1 MMHYE
6 TVFIVNPVLSEE
18 QASQTAKKY
27 EDFLKSKKADI
38 ISKESWGLKKL
49 AYSIEKKK
57 SGFYFLFEY
66 KSSDGNLISDFELD
80 FKRDERVM
88 RWMTVKLDK
97 HAISYAE
104 KHNPERKKSKC
115 ISFVK
120 STESELCEILKKNI
134 TQTKTKIIKHKIV
147 KSSKIEDLAKNSDI
161 HKRR

>member
-1 MMHYE
+1 MKK
-6 TVFIVNPVLSEE
+6 TFNFVITFIFFSGCAESLTLLGPATTSIGGGNVAQSAFSSA
-18 QASQTAKKY
+18 ASYGVKKQTG
-27 EDFLKSKKADI
+27 KSPM
-38 ISKESWGLKKL
+38 E
-49 AYSIEKKK
+49 
-57 SGFYFLFEY
+57 
-66 KSSDGNLISDFELD
+66 
-80 FKRDERVM
+80 
-88 RWMTVKLDK
+88 

-120 STESELCEILKKNI
+120 SKESELCEILKKNI